1 MFTLTVSMTS
11 SKLIDDE
18 HRYEGKKKKI
28 QIQSMHFYSDSK
40 RSLIYSLMAGAQVSS
55 SDH

>member
-28 QIQSMHFYSDSK
+28 QIQSKHFYSDSK

-55 SDH
+55 SDY